1 MLDEPT
7 EELVKIVVD
16 LPDAEDGVGGE
27 GLWAA
32 KLGDDLY
39 DVQNSPWHTLEI
51 NHRDI
56 VRAIA
61 PSEDKKP
68 VFVEVVHRRGH
79 RSIHVIF
86 FDEGLGYKHEVLT
99 HINALGG
106 TYEGAHSLLFAI
118 DLGPEVDFDEVA
130 DYLNSCLDKGWL
142 DLRFAAQ
149 PQPKGTGDLFT

>member
-39 DVQNSPWHTLEI
+39 DVQNLPWHTLEI
-51 NHRDI
+51 NYRDV

-61 PSEDKKP
+61 PSEDMRP

-86 FDEGLGYKHEVLT
+86 FDEANSHKDEVLAR
-99 HINALGG
+99 IKELGA
-106 TYEGAHSLLFAI
+106 TYEGADSRLFAFDI
-118 DLGPEVDFDEVA
+118 KPEVDFDDVA
-130 DYLNSCLDKGWL
+130 DYLNVCLENGWL
-142 DLRFAAQ
+142 DFSHAAQ
-149 PQPKGTGDLFT
+149 PQPKGTGDLVN